1 MSGHQVQQCLVRA
14 SAKYVDS
21 AKKDIIGALSQF
33 KDLSPGTDTHM
44 FPDGRRRTAF
54 RLKGTIPVYYKGAC
68 YNIPVTVVLWDT
80 HPYYAPICYVNPTA
94 TMVIK
99 ESEHVNKEGKV
110 FLPYLNEWRFPGYD
124 LSGLLQVMAM
134 VFQEKCPV
142 FARSAATSGAATPS
156 ATPSAGSSATSTPTP
171 TPYPSGQ
178 PAMPTPYP
186 AGSGA
191 TPYPTGGAPYP
202 SAGALGYNPYMNVP
216 QNTPYPMGAGATP
229 YPSGSSGGAVPPRPP
244 PVVSQSSVGSSGNG
258 SIQSDTIRASVMSAV
273 EEKLRA
279 RLRERLGTNSAEMAS
294 IRTTGDELRE
304 GQQKLK
310 KMLEELESQRF
321 SLQTA
326 VEIYSSKKTELAK
339 ALADAGGTDAPP
351 IDEAIDAAYPL
362 HRQIVQNY
370 AKDLTCDDL
379 IYALGQS
386 LKKGH
391 ITTAEYLRRVRDV
404 SREQFIHRAT
414 MQKCRRTA
422 GLPI

>member
-1 MSGHQVQQCLVRA
+1 MSAHQVQQCLQRA
-14 SAKYVDS
+14 GGKYVDS
-21 AKKDIIGALSQF
+21 AKKDVVGALSQF
-33 KDLSPGTDTHM
+33 KDLSPGTDSFM
-44 FPDGRRRTAF
+44 FPDGKRRNAF

-68 YNIPVTVVLWDT
+68 YNIPVTVYLWDT

-99 ESEHVNKEGKV
+99 IIKSNRS
-110 FLPYLNEWRFPGYD
+110 PYFH
-124 LSGLLQVMAM
+124 VMAM

-142 FARSAATSGAATPS
+142 FARSASTTGTATPN
-156 ATPSAGSSATSTPTP
+156 SSTTSTPTP
-171 TPYPSGQ
+171 TPYPSSQ
-178 PAMPTPYP
+178 PSMPTPYP
-186 AGSGA
+186 TGSGA
-191 TPYPTGGAPYP
+191 TPYPATSTPYP
-202 SAGALGYNPYMNVP
+202 SAGGMGYNPYMNIP
-216 QNTPYPMGAGATP
+216 QSTPYPMGGGAAP
-229 YPSGSSGGAVPPRPP
+229 YPSSSSGPVVPPRPP
-244 PVVSQSSVGSSGNG
+244 PVSSQTSVGSGSGT
-258 SIQSDTIRASVMSAV
+258 IQSDTIRASVMSAV

-279 RLRERLGTNSAEMAS
+279 KLRERLGTNSAEMAS

-310 KMLEELESQRF
+310 KMLEELESQRN

-326 VEIYSSKKTELAK
+326 CEIYTAKKLELAK
-339 ALADAGGTDAPP
+339 ALSDAGGTDAPP

-362 HRQIVQNY
+362 HRQIVLSY
-370 AKDLTCDDL
+370 VKDLTCDDV

-386 LKKGH
+386 LKKNK
-391 ITTAEYLRRVRDV
+391 ITTSEYLRRVRDV

>member
-1 MSGHQVQQCLVRA
+1 
-14 SAKYVDS
+14 
-21 AKKDIIGALSQF
+21 
-33 KDLSPGTDTHM
+33 M
-44 FPDGRRRTAF
+44 FPDGKRRTAF

-68 YNIPVTVVLWDT
+68 YNIPVTVFLWDT

-142 FARSAATSGAATPS
+142 FARSASNASSA

-171 TPYPSGQ
+171 TPYPSSQ
-178 PAMPTPYP
+178 PTMPTPYP
-186 AGSGA
+186 TGSGA
-191 TPYPTGGAPYP
+191 TPYPSGGAPYP
-202 SAGALGYNPYMNVP
+202 SAGAMGYNPYMNVP

-229 YPSGSSGGAVPPRPP
+229 YPSGSGAAPPRPP
-244 PVVSQSSVGSSGNG
+244 PVSSQSSVGSGNG
-258 SIQSDTIRASVMSAV
+258 SIQSDTIRASVMTAV
-273 EEKLRA
+273 EERLRA

-310 KMLEELESQRF
+310 KMLEELETQRN

-326 VEIYSSKKTELAK
+326 VEIYSAKKTELAK
-339 ALADAGGTDAPP
+339 ALSDAGGTDAPP

-362 HRQIVQNY
+362 HRQIVMNY
-370 AKDLTCDDL
+370 AKDLACDDL

-386 LKKGH
+386 LKKRQ
-391 ITTAEYLRRVRDV
+391 ITTADYLRRVRDV